1 MRARLSVSTFVT
13 DKLAAILIHRYI
25 RGCYGCA
32 EIRSRV
38 VDGWNACLWYS
49 VGWSAGGER
58 VETNR
63 RAE

>member
-1 MRARLSVSTFVT
+1 MRAKLSVSTFVT
-13 DKLAAILIHRYI
+13 DKLAAILIHRCI
-25 RGCYGCA
+25 RDCYGCA
-32 EIRSRV
+32 EIRLRV

-49 VGWSAGGER
+49 VGWTAGGER